1 MVFDPNSYGTEVA
14 RILALDGDGRRP
26 MPLAISGQGSSQ
38 ARAALKGKRGR
49 HLFADSRAPDAA
61 LSGLW
66 LYFSCF
72 EEAHEIAQDIET
84 PDGSYWHAILH
95 RQEPDA
101 GNSGYWFRRVGRHP
115 IFPALRDEVESI
127 LRDNQAKFAVPA
139 QWDPFAF
146 IDFCECARLRAG
158 SPDEEAA
165 RAIQLAEWQL
175 LFDHCARAA

>member
-26 MPLAISGQGSSQ
+26 MPLAISGQGSSK
-38 ARAALKGKRGR
+38 ARAALNGKRGR
-49 HLFADSRAPDAA
+49 DLFADGRAPDAA

-66 LYFSCF
+66 LYFSF
-72 EEAHEIAQDIET
+72 FVEAHEIAQDIET

-101 GNSGYWFRRVGRHP
+101 ANSRYWFRRVGRHP
-115 IFPALRDEVESI
+115 IFPALCDEAETI
-127 LRDNQAKFAVPA
+127 LSGNQAKFAPPA

-146 IDFCECARLRAG
+146 IDFCECARLRPG

-175 LFDHCARAA
+175 LFNHCARAA

>member
-1 MVFDPNSYGTEVA
+1 MVFDPNSYGPEIA
-14 RILALDGDGRRP
+14 RILALDGNGRRP

-49 HLFADSRAPDAA
+49 DLFADSRAPDAA

-72 EEAHEIAQDIET
+72 VEAHEIAQDIET

-101 GNSGYWFRRVGRHP
+101 GNSGYWFRRVGVHP
-115 IFPALRDEVESI
+115 IFPALREQAESI
-127 LRDNQAKFAVPA
+127 LSVNPAKFALAA
-139 QWDPFAF
+139 QWDPFSF
-146 IDFCECARLRAG
+146 LDFCERARLSAG
-158 SPDEEAA
+158 SSEEEAA

-175 LFDHCARAA
+175 LFNHCARAA